1 MKMIINILGILSL
14 IGFLSE
20 NLVGGILITA
30 ISIILA
36 IILKKKIINTIG
48 IIAWVIIILASIFKQ
63 NHTIGVIIGI
73 VIILMIVFK
82 NMREKKRAK
91 TILERENCWY
101 QSGLPTITH
110 SYFLLKKGETL
121 HLYAPVTFLKAGKK
135 ISQGLFSPITKPYLK
150 EKDVGTLFL
159 TNKRLVFNSTRNISY
174 SLNNIAHIES
184 VGKAIGILKENE
196 AMVKF
201 FEFENKETME
211 ECAAMISFLLG
222 QGIEHTEV

>member
-1 MKMIINILGILSL
+1 MKMIINILGILLL

-20 NLVGGILITA
+20 NIVGGILITA
-30 ISIILA
+30 IAIIIA
-36 IILKKKIINTIG
+36 IILKKKIISTIG
-48 IIAWVIIILASIFKQ
+48 IIAWVISILASIFKQ
-63 NHTIGVIIGI
+63 NHTIGVIMGI

-101 QSGLPTITH
+101 QSGLPIITH
-110 SYFLLKKGETL
+110 PYFLLKKGETL

-135 ISQGLFSPITKPYLK
+135 ISKGLFSPITEHYLK
-150 EKDVGTLFL
+150 ERDTGTLFL
-159 TNKRLVFNSTRNISY
+159 TNKRLVFNSTRNVSY

-184 VGKAIGILKENE
+184 AGKVIGILKENE
-196 AMVKF
+196 AMAKL
-201 FEFENKETME
+201 FEFKDKGTME

-222 QGIEHTEV
+222 QEIEHTEV